1 MEFEYKIPFRP
12 PSVNTYWRRVRN
24 RFYISEA
31 GQKFKYNVRVYM
43 MTQKKKLSKEKLE
56 VDLILNFK
64 DKTVRDIDNFC
75 KGIFDS
81 LTGILWKDDS
91 QIIKLHITK
100 NTDTKESD
108 NFILRVREVENDGK

>member
-1 MEFEYKIPFRP
+1 MKEYIFPFRP
-12 PSVNTYWRRVRN
+12 PSVNTYWRRSGS
-24 RFYISEA
+24 RFHISDA
-31 GQKFKYNVRVYM
+31 GQKFKYNVQAYM

-81 LTGILWKDDS
+81 LTGILWEDDS
-91 QIIKLHITK
+91 QIVKLHITK
-100 NTDTKESD
+100 NTGTKKPD
-108 NFILRVREVENDGK
+108 NFILRVWEGEDE

>member
-1 MEFEYKIPFRP
+1 MTEYIFPFRP
-12 PSVNTYWRRVRN
+12 PSVNTYWRRAGS

-31 GQKFKYNVRVYM
+31 GQKFKYNIQTYM

-81 LTGILWKDDS
+81 LTGILWEDDS
-91 QIIKLHITK
+91 QIVKLHITK
-100 NTDTKESD
+100 NTGTKKPD
-108 NFILRVREVENDGK
+108 NFILRVKEREYE

>member
-1 MEFEYKIPFRP
+1 MKEYTFPFRP
-12 PSVNTYWRRVRN
+12 PSVNTYWRRSGS
-24 RFYISEA
+24 RFHISDA
-31 GQKFKYNVRVYM
+31 GQKFKYNIQTYM

-81 LTGILWKDDS
+81 LTGILWEDDS
-91 QIIKLHITK
+91 QIVKLHITK
-100 NTDTKESD
+100 NTGTKKPD
-108 NFILRVREVENDGK
+108 NFILRVWEGEYE

>member
-1 MEFEYKIPFRP
+1 MKEYIFPFRP
-12 PSVNTYWRRVRN
+12 PSVNTYWRRSGS
-24 RFYISEA
+24 RFHISEA
-31 GQKFKYNVRVYM
+31 GQKFKYNVQAYM

-81 LTGILWKDDS
+81 LTGILWEDDS
-91 QIIKLHITK
+91 QIVKLHITK
-100 NTDTKESD
+100 NTGTKKPD
-108 NFILRVREVENDGK
+108 NFILRVKEREYE

>member
-1 MEFEYKIPFRP
+1 MTEYIFPFRP
-12 PSVNTYWRRVRN
+12 PSVNTYWRRTGS

-31 GQKFKYNVRVYM
+31 GQKFKYNVQAYM
-43 MTQKKKLSKEKLE
+43 TTQKKKLSKEKLE

-81 LTGILWKDDS
+81 LTGILWEDDS
-91 QIIKLHITK
+91 QIVKLHITK
-100 NTDTKESD
+100 NTGTKKPD
-108 NFILRVREVENDGK
+108 NFILRVWEGEYE

>member
-1 MEFEYKIPFRP
+1 MKEYTFPFRP
-12 PSVNTYWRRVRN
+12 PSVNTYWRRSGS
-24 RFYISEA
+24 RFHISDA
-31 GQKFKYNVRVYM
+31 GQKFKYNVQSYM

-81 LTGILWKDDS
+81 LTGILWEDDS
-91 QIIKLHITK
+91 QIVKLHITK
-100 NTDTKESD
+100 NTGTKKPD
-108 NFILRVREVENDGK
+108 NFILRVKEREYE

>member
-1 MEFEYKIPFRP
+1 MTEYIFPFRP
-12 PSVNTYWRRVRN
+12 PSVNTYWRRTGS
-24 RFYISEA
+24 RFHISDA
-31 GQKFKYNVRVYM
+31 GQKFKYNVQTYM

-81 LTGILWKDDS
+81 LTGILWEDDS
-91 QIIKLHITK
+91 QIVKLHITK
-100 NTDTKESD
+100 NTGTKKPD
-108 NFILRVREVENDGK
+108 NFILRVWEGEDE

>member
-1 MEFEYKIPFRP
+1 MKEYIFPFRP
-12 PSVNTYWRRVRN
+12 PSVNTYWRRAGS

-31 GQKFKYNVRVYM
+31 GQKFKYNIQAYM

-81 LTGILWKDDS
+81 LTGILWEDDS
-91 QIIKLHITK
+91 QIVKLHITK
-100 NTDTKESD
+100 NVGTKKPD
-108 NFILRVREVENDGK
+108 NFILRVKEGEYE